1 MSFTYTVRDALGN
14 TVDGSLDLET
24 REAATQRLRR
34 DGYQIVALEE
44 EDEGGLIPRG
54 VGAGD
59 IIYLTSQLAVM
70 VDTGIT
76 LSTALNSIAA
86 QEANS
91 TLKGILEDLRRRVEG
106 GEDFSAA
113 LAQHPK
119 YFDKTY
125 VALIRASEHTGTLGA
140 MLETISGDLRSRV
153 DMKHKVRAAMAYPV
167 VMLCIAVAVTIF
179 LLTYILPKFEP
190 LFTRKG
196 MKLPAITRVLMSASG
211 LLLNYWYLWLAAA
224 VALGIA
230 YFVCRQSAAGRRWFD
245 TIRINLPVVGTLCRK
260 IIISRSLR
268 TLGTM
273 VASGVSMLD
282 AIRLTGEVAGNCL
295 YEAAWENVLER
306 ITQGER
312 IAASLQGNK
321 LFPPTLVQMIDAGE
335 ETGKLDLVLR
345 KVSGYYDREVET
357 SIKACTSLIEP
368 LLICAMGFIVG
379 SIALGLLLPIFSLS
393 RPSG

>member
-14 TVDGSLDLET
+14 TVAGSLDLET
-24 REAATQRLRR
+24 REEATLRLRR

-44 EDEGGLIPRG
+44 EDDGSVIPRG

-76 LSTALNSIAA
+76 LSTALNSIAT
-86 QEANS
+86 QEENP

-113 LAQHPK
+113 LSQHPK

-125 VALIRASEHTGTLGA
+125 VALIRASEHTGTLGP
-140 MLETISGDLRSRV
+140 MLETIAGDLRSRV
-153 DMKHKVRAAMAYPV
+153 DMRHKVRAAMAYPV

-196 MKLPAITRVLMSASG
+196 MKLPAITRVLMTASG
-211 LLLNYWYLWLAAA
+211 LLLDYWYLWLAGA
-224 VALGIA
+224 VALAIA
-230 YFVCRQSAAGRRWFD
+230 YFVCRRTATGRRWFD
-245 TIRINLPVVGTLCRK
+245 TLRIHLPITGTLCRK
-260 IIISRSLR
+260 IVISRSLR

-282 AIRLTGEVAGNCL
+282 AIRLTADVAGNCL
-295 YEAAWENVLER
+295 YEAAWEHVLER

-312 IAASLQGNK
+312 IAASLHGNK

-335 ETGKLDLVLR
+335 ETGKLDQVLR

-368 LLICAMGFIVG
+368 LLICIMGVIVG
-379 SIALGLLLPIFSLS
+379 GIALGLLLPIFSLS